1 MGMILCDVN
10 FLNRFLLLKE
20 KINMWIKGELPKR
33 SGNYKVRYNEKE
45 GRDDFTTNGNHW
57 WNVGNIKH
65 PEEVEWD
72 DESFK
77 PL

>member
-1 MGMILCDVN
+1 
-10 FLNRFLLLKE
+10 
-20 KINMWIKGELPKR
+20 MWVKGELPKK
-33 SGNYKVRYNEKE
+33 SGNYKVRYNGRE

-57 WNVGNIKH
+57 WNVGDTNH

-72 DESFK
+72 NESFK